1 MSGPFGSTP
10 HNLFN
15 TTSSDFYNGIINQ
28 SLRFDN
34 DSSSSLKRTPGSAGN
49 RRTFTFSAWVK
60 RSNITSDQMLFGA
73 GANAQNRFQIYF
85 LSNDKL
91 GVYGNTSNS
100 DKIYAY
106 TNAVFR
112 DVSSWYNVVV
122 AVDSTDGTAGNRL
135 KMYVNGVEQSYTYA
149 TTPSQNEDFAANNTV
164 AQSIGCTA
172 YETSNLFDG
181 YMAEVN
187 LIDGTALTPSNF
199 GQTKNGIWIPIEYSG
214 SHGTNGFRL
223 PFSQNASGFSA
234 LFNTRN
240 TSKIVHSDSSSY
252 DIGGSDDFT
261 IEFFFNTADVGA
273 NYGNFMGEY
282 ATSGPHHLISY
293 DFRSSTRYLYW
304 YTGNGASF
312 QWDVSGD
319 VTLVASKW
327 HHVVFQRDGTTLRAY
342 IDGTRLTTVTDA
354 AGNTGFTLSDGKST
368 NFNKSYNL
376 SKITTGDPHGQ
387 GFVGYLSNVRY
398 VIGATVYADDDND
411 ITVPTATLTAVTGT
425 KLLTCVNGT
434 VGDDIS
440 SENNDGTV
448 TSTTASTVNPFGTFN
463 FFSDVSGNANDFGP
477 DNINDIDVMLD
488 SPESNFPVMNSICDA
503 GSAQSIFAFT
513 EGNLKVR
520 NTASNY
526 SQAITTQS
534 VRTGKW
540 YYECY
545 INEAGYP
552 SWQIGWMVGR
562 QNGLGENE
570 FPTFAGA
577 ANDEQK
583 SFTGLGYFTSSDVYI
598 SDWGS
603 GTIGTQQIAYSGL
616 HSAGDAPTT
625 GDIIGVA
632 ADFDNRRFW
641 WHINGEYIDVG
652 SGTGNP
658 STGANVSSTYT
669 ASEAPDD
676 AEKYPW
682 LTAYGTASFVFN
694 FGQDGTFAGNKI
706 AQGNADENGVGNFF
720 YAVPSGFL
728 AFTSKSFSDTELSP
742 NSTEQATDHFNTLL
756 WTGDGN
762 TSRAITGVG
771 FTPDWLWLKCRSN
784 GEDHCVEDTVRGAGN
799 KIEPNNNG
807 NTDTTA
813 TAVLSSH
820 DADGFTGPSSSPGNL
835 NVTDRTYVGWFWKA
849 GGTPTATNSAGAG
862 NVPTTGSVMIDGVAS
877 TSSLAGTLPA
887 NKISANTKAGFSIV
901 QFTGNNS
908 NSTIAHG
915 LTSAPDV
922 CVVKKTSGT
931 GNWFVYTRAE
941 NDQAS
946 DEAHVGYFN
955 ISTAAFAASA
965 TIFNDTPP
973 TDTVFSVG
981 TGNSNNN
988 SATYIAYLFHEVEG
1002 FSKFGYFA
1010 GNSSADGTFVYCG
1023 FKPARI
1029 WLRQDA
1035 TGIDWTSYDLLREGF
1050 NVEND
1055 SLRFAT
1061 SATEQ
1066 ADDDLDIL
1074 SNGFK
1079 MRRNMANNQGDVM
1092 FFAWAD
1098 SPVKYS
1104 NSR

>member
-15 TTSSDFYNGIINQ
+15 TTSTSFYNGVINQ
-28 SLRFDN
+28 SLRFHGGGDATYLSKTWDTDADSN
-34 DSSSSLKRTPGSAGN
+34 QIFTFSCWFKRGELGNSGIENFVSSINTGTGTGQGSTHFGLYNNDKLAYYSENGGENAYTKRVLRDSSSWYHVVYQYDTTQSTDTDRIKVYLNGELITQGSANWTSAGFGFPETPGANSVMSSMNQNSRLNA
-49 RRTFTFSAWVK
+49 
-60 RSNITSDQMLFGA
+60 IGA
-73 GANAQNRFQIYF
+73 GI
-85 LSNDKL
+85 
-91 GVYGNTSNS
+91 NTS
-100 DKIYAY
+100 I
-106 TNAVFR
+106 
-112 DVSSWYNVVV
+112 
-122 AVDSTDGTAGNRL
+122 NR
-135 KMYVNGVEQSYTYA
+135 YYFS
-149 TTPSQNEDFAANNTV
+149 
-164 AQSIGCTA
+164 
-172 YETSNLFDG
+172 G
-181 YMAEVN
+181 YMAEVIM
-187 LIDGTALTPSNF
+187 LDGVTADYTAF
-199 GQTKNGIWIPIEYSG
+199 AEFKNGILIPKAYTG
-214 SHGTNGFRL
+214 SYGTNGYRL
-223 PFSQNASGFSA
+223 TFEGTGTGTTSNGTTAQN
-234 LFNTRN
+234 N
-240 TSKIVHSDSSSY
+240 
-252 DIGGSDDFT
+252 IGDDQ
-261 IEFFFNTADVGA
+261 
-273 NYGNFMGEY
+273 
-282 ATSGPHHLISY
+282 S
-293 DFRSSTRYLYW
+293 
-304 YTGNGASF
+304 GNGNNWA
-312 QWDVSGD
+312 VNLLAAGD
-319 VTLVASKW
+319 VV
-327 HHVVFQRDGTTLRAY
+327 
-342 IDGTRLTTVTDA
+342 
-354 AGNTGFTLSDGKST
+354 SDT
-368 NFNKSYNL
+368 
-376 SKITTGDPHGQ
+376 
-387 GFVGYLSNVRY
+387 
-398 VIGATVYADDDND
+398 
-411 ITVPTATLTAVTGT
+411 
-425 KLLTCVNGT
+425 
-434 VGDDIS
+434 
-440 SENNDGTV
+440 
-448 TSTTASTVNPFGTFN
+448 
-463 FFSDVSGNANDFGP
+463 
-477 DNINDIDVMLD
+477 
-488 SPESNFPVMNSICDA
+488 PESNFPVMNNLVDA
-503 GSAQSIFAFT
+503 GSAQSVFAFT

-526 SQAITTQS
+526 SQAITTRS

-552 SWQIGWMVGR
+552 SWMIGWMVGR

-577 ANDEQK
+577 QNAEQA
-583 SFTGLGYFTSSDVYI
+583 SFTGFGYFTGSNLYI
-598 SDWGS
+598 SDWGDTSS
-603 GTIGTQQIAYSGL
+603 GIATQQFAYSGA

-632 ADFDNRRFW
+632 ADFDNRKFY
-641 WHINGEYIDVG
+641 WHINGEYINSG
-652 SGTGNP
+652 SGTSNP
-658 STGANVSSTYT
+658 STGANANSTYT

-682 LTAYGTASFVFN
+682 LTGYGTSSFIFN
-694 FGQDGTFAGNKI
+694 FGQDGTFANTKT
-706 AQGNADENGVGNFF
+706 AQGNSDENGVGDFF
-720 YAVPSGFL
+720 YSVPTGFL
-728 AFTSKSFSDTELSP
+728 AFAPQNFSDTTLSP
-742 NSTEQATDHFNTLL
+742 NATEQATDNFNTLL

-762 TSRAITGVG
+762 TNRAITGVG
-771 FTPDWLWLKCRSN
+771 FTPDWFWLKSRSHS
-784 GEDHCVEDTVRGAGN
+784 EDHAVEDTVRGAGN
-799 KIEPNNNG
+799 KIEPNNDG

-820 DADGFTGPSSSPGNL
+820 DADGFTGPSSTPGNL

-849 GGTPTATNSAGAG
+849 GGAPTATNSAGAG

-877 TSSLAGTLPA
+877 TSSLAGSLPA
-887 NKISANTKAGFSIV
+887 TKISANTKAGFSIV

-922 CVVKKTSGT
+922 CIIKKTSGT

-955 ISTAAFAASA
+955 LSTAAFTASA
-965 TIFNDTPP
+965 SIFNDTPP

-1010 GNSSADGTFVYCG
+1010 GNSSSAGTFVYCG

-1050 NVEND
+1050 NEEND
-1055 SLRFAT
+1055 SLRFAA
-1061 SATEQ
+1061 ATEQ
-1066 ADDDLDIL
+1066 SDEDLDIL